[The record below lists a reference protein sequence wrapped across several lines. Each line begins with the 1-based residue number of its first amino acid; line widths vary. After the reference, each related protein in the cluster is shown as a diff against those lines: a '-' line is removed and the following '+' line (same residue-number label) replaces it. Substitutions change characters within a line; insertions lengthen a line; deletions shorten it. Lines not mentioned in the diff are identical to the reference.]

1 MNSTA
6 ESQALG
12 FDSFGTSLPG
22 VAGGGAGQGTSVQF
36 GPHMLG
42 TRMQT
47 RDGRVFHLCRMGAVA
62 ALPGKVYQ
70 SSVPVPNH
78 LAQTPAAAAL
88 GATSVTI
95 TTLGATAATVN
106 QYANG
111 WMQVDT
117 TPGEGVMYGI
127 DSHLANAGSAALI
140 LNLVKDD
147 PIQVALTS
155 SSRVGLIANAYA
167 DVIVTPTTATGCIMG
182 VPNGLCAAG
191 SYCWLQTWGPCAVLI
206 NGTPG
211 NGVAV
216 VNGATTIGSVDVA
229 AVAAEINTRR
239 LGDMM
244 QIGVST
250 KYNAVFLRIAA

>member
-6 ESQALG
+6 QSQVTG
-12 FDSFGTSLPG
+12 FNSWDSQLPG
-22 VAGGGAGQGTSVQF
+22 QYAGGAGAGTGVQF

-42 TRMQT
+42 TRMET
-47 RDGRVFHLCRMGAVA
+47 RDGRVFYLCRMGAVA
-62 ALPGKVYQ
+62 SLPGKVYQ

-78 LAQTPAAAAL
+78 LAQTPAAAAI
-88 GATSVTI
+88 GANNVVI

-111 WMQVDT
+111 WLQVDT
-117 TPGEGVMYGI
+117 DPGGGYSYGI
-127 DSHLANAGSAALI
+127 DSHLANAGSAALTV
-140 LNLVKDD
+140 NLAKDD
-147 PIQVALTS
+147 TIQVALTTT
-155 SSRVGLIANAYA
+155 SRVGLIANPYA
-167 DVIVTPTTATGCIMG
+167 DVLVTPTTATGVIVG
-182 VPNGLCAAG
+182 VATSVIAAG
-191 SYCWLQTWGPCAVLI
+191 SYGWLQTQGPCPVLI

-216 VNGATTIGSVDVA
+216 VNSATTIGAVDVA

-250 KYNAVFLRIAA
+250 KYNMVFLRIRG